1 MVLTEDPTNSRFQHH
16 VSFDNFGGGEPTE
29 RNTISFTLNVK
40 HKGYQFKRRSRTFM
54 VGIDEN
60 FYSDI
65 ALQWMLEELVD
76 DGDQIICLRVI
87 EKGAKLASDRNLEK
101 KQYQAEAK
109 EMMKRIQE
117 KNDDHRA
124 ISIVLEFAIGKLQ
137 PTFQKMVCENTGRCK
152 CLANKLGRSKSTSLL
167 CLLSVPEVEV

>member
-40 HKGYQFKRRSRTFM
+40 HNGYQFKRRSRTFM

-60 FYSDI
+60 DYSDI

-76 DGDQIICLRVI
+76 DGDEIICLRVI
-87 EKGAKLASDRNLEK
+87 EKGAKIVNDRNLER

-109 EMMKRIQE
+109 EILEHIQK
-117 KNDDHRA
+117 KNDDNRA
-124 ISIVLEFAIGKLQ
+124 ISIVLEFAVGKVHT
-137 PTFQKMVCENTGRCK
+137 TFQKMVYQVPSDKLRIF
-152 CLANKLGRSKSTSLL
+152 ANLIMACRSRFTNPL
-167 CLLSVPEVEV
+167 C

>member
-40 HKGYQFKRRSRTFM
+40 HKGYQFKKRSRTFM
-54 VGIDEN
+54 VGVDEN
-60 FYSDI
+60 SYSEV

-76 DGDQIICLRVI
+76 DGDQIICVRVV
-87 EKGAKLASDRNLEK
+87 EKGEKITSDRNLER

-109 EMMKRIQE
+109 EILKGIQR

-124 ISIVLEFAIGKLQ
+124 ISIVLEFAMGKLH
-137 PTFQKMVCENTGRCK
+137 PTFQKMVGGFLGSDGE
-152 CLANKLGRSKSTSLL
+152 LANSIHRSRFMSLP
-167 CLLSVPEVEV
+167 CLS

>member
-60 FYSDI
+60 DYSDI
-65 ALQWMLEELVD
+65 ALQWLLEELVD
-76 DGDQIICLRVI
+76 DGDQIICLRVV
-87 EKGAKLASDRNLEK
+87 EKGAKIANDRNLEK

-109 EMMKRIQE
+109 EIMKNIQK
-117 KNDDHRA
+117 KNDEHRA
-124 ISIVLEFAIGKLQ
+124 ISIVLEFAIGKVH
-137 PTFQKMVCENTGRCK
+137 PTFQKMVRRFLVISNSF
-152 CLANKLGRSKSTSLL
+152 ANLICRYRFTNLL
-167 CLLSVPEVEV
+167 CLLLVREGEV